1 MNIEL
6 KLSNKYLEI
15 EKEISKLK
23 ISDIY
28 EIKGSYRIESS
39 EIDAIRKDS
48 DTTFSYLYLEKVKGQ
63 NYYNILYTNLDI
75 TKVMEIT
82 SEIIPDLI

>member
-1 MNIEL
+1 LNIEL
-6 KLSNKYLEI
+6 KLTNKYLEI

-48 DTTFSYLYLEKVKGQ
+48 DTTFSYLEKLKGQ
-63 NYYNILYTNLDI
+63 TNYDVVYTNLDI

>member
-6 KLSNKYLEI
+6 KLTKIYLKI
-15 EKEISKLK
+15 EKEISKLN

-28 EIKGSYRIESS
+28 RIKDS
-39 EIDAIRKDS
+39 AIRKDS
-48 DTTFSYLYLEKVKGQ
+48 DTTFSYLEKLKGQ
-63 NYYNILYTNLDI
+63 TNYSVVYTNLDI
-75 TKVMEIT
+75 REIMDVT

>member
-23 ISDIY
+23 INEIY

-48 DTTFSYLYLEKVKGQ
+48 DTTFSYLEKLKDQTDYDVV
-63 NYYNILYTNLDI
+63 YTNLDI

>member
-15 EKEISKLK
+15 EKEIIKLK

-28 EIKGSYRIESS
+28 EIKGSYKIESS

-48 DTTFSYLYLEKVKGQ
+48 DTTFSYLEKVKGQ
-63 NYYNILYTNLDI
+63 TYYNILYTNLDI

>member
-6 KLSNKYLEI
+6 KLTNKYLEI

-48 DTTFSYLYLEKVKGQ
+48 DTTFSYLEKLKGQ
-63 NYYNILYTNLDI
+63 TNYDVVYTNLDI

>member
-1 MNIEL
+1 LNIEL
-6 KLSNKYLEI
+6 KLTKIYLKI

-28 EIKGSYRIESS
+28 EIKDS
-39 EIDAIRKDS
+39 AIRRDS
-48 DTTFSYLYLEKVKGQ
+48 DTTFSYLEKLKGQ
-63 NYYNILYTNLDI
+63 TNYSVVYTNLDI
-75 TKVMEIT
+75 TNVMDVT

>member
-1 MNIEL
+1 LNIEL

-23 ISDIY
+23 INEIY

-48 DTTFSYLYLEKVKGQ
+48 DTTFSYLEKLKDQTDYDVV
-63 NYYNILYTNLDI
+63 YTNLDI

>member
-28 EIKGSYRIESS
+28 EIKGSYKIESS

-48 DTTFSYLYLEKVKGQ
+48 DTTFSYLEKSQ
-63 NYYNILYTNLDI
+63 NRYNILYTNLDI
-75 TKVMEIT
+75 TQVMEIT

>member
-1 MNIEL
+1 LNIEL

-48 DTTFSYLYLEKVKGQ
+48 DTTFSYLEKLKDQTDYDVV
-63 NYYNILYTNLDI
+63 YTNLDI

>member
-1 MNIEL
+1 LNIEL
-6 KLSNKYLEI
+6 KLANKYLEI
-15 EKEISKLK
+15 EKEISKLN
-23 ISDIY
+23 INEIY

-48 DTTFSYLYLEKVKGQ
+48 DTTFSYLEKLKGQ
-63 NYYNILYTNLDI
+63 IRYNVVYTNLDI
-75 TKVMEIT
+75 TKVMEVT

>member
-1 MNIEL
+1 LNIEL

-28 EIKGSYRIESS
+28 EIKGSYKIESS

-48 DTTFSYLYLEKVKGQ
+48 DTTFSYLEKVKGK

>member
-6 KLSNKYLEI
+6 KLTKIYLKI

-28 EIKGSYRIESS
+28 EIKDS
-39 EIDAIRKDS
+39 AIRRDS
-48 DTTFSYLYLEKVKGQ
+48 DTTFSYLEKLKGQ
-63 NYYNILYTNLDI
+63 TNYSVVYTNLDI
-75 TKVMEIT
+75 TNVMDVT

>member
-1 MNIEL
+1 LNIEL

-15 EKEISKLK
+15 EKEIIKLK

-28 EIKGSYRIESS
+28 EIKGSYKIESS

-48 DTTFSYLYLEKVKGQ
+48 DTTFSYLEKVKGQ
-63 NYYNILYTNLDI
+63 TYYNILYTNLDI

>member
-1 MNIEL
+1 LNIEL

-28 EIKGSYRIESS
+28 EIKGSYKIESS

-48 DTTFSYLYLEKVKGQ
+48 DTTFSYLEKSQ
-63 NYYNILYTNLDI
+63 NRYNILYTNLDI
-75 TKVMEIT
+75 TQVMEIT

>member
-1 MNIEL
+1 LNIEL

-23 ISDIY
+23 INEIY